1 MISDSIGLDRH
12 LPARLSPDRCG
23 IARPDCPHRRACAR
37 DAAQLARARAGSRAD
52 FDALYERFFALF
64 YGAAS
69 RRLRSR
75 ERAEQ
80 CTRELMAA
88 VFRAPGPAN
97 VCSSAQLLL
106 LVKRLD
112 VDGTAVAD
120 RLIDA

>member
-1 MISDSIGLDRH
+1 MTSDSIGRDHDLRA
-12 LPARLSPDRCG
+12 PLSPDRCG

-52 FDALYERFFALF
+52 FDALYDRFFALL

-88 VFRAPGPAN
+88 VFQAPTSAK
-97 VCSSAQLLL
+97 VCSSAQLLV
-106 LVKRLD
+106 LVKRLGAN
-112 VDGTAVAD
+112 GTAVAD
-120 RLIDA
+120 RLIDS